1 MNKAQRYRAN
11 IQRSLREQWAHI
23 EALVTALP
31 GDEDGGLDYADLTEQ
46 DQAKVDN
53 IMAIEEE
60 WIVNPIQRAQLS
72 VLLEEDEQQ

>member
-1 MNKAQRYRAN
+1 MNKAQRYREN
-11 IQRSLREQWAHI
+11 IQRSLREQWTHI

-31 GDEDGGLDYADLTEQ
+31 GDEDEGLDYADLTAQ

-72 VLLEEDEQQ
+72 VLLQEDEQQ